1 MNILVFDF
9 FADYGHYK
17 IPYTIT
23 SPQTFSIPTKT
34 SLYGLIGAITGLD
47 KSNYLSY
54 FQTDSCLI
62 SVSVKN
68 KIIKTYISENLINT
82 KNVEMFARM
91 NSKKISPRTQIKF
104 EFLKNPRYRI
114 YVYLNDY
121 NLFKQLK
128 ENLEN
133 HITKYSISMGLSEL
147 LANFEYIGCYN
158 CEPIENNDNYIEIN
172 SVIPLDLINSINDI
186 KFTQK
191 ECKFIKQSIPV
202 QLDTK
207 RELTQIKDFLIESNA
222 LTITAK
228 IKKYYHIKELNENIV
243 LF

>member
-1 MNILVFDF
+1 MNIIVFDF

-34 SLYGLIGAITGLD
+34 SLYGLIGAIIGLD

-62 SVSVKN
+62 GVSVKN

-82 KNVEMFARM
+82 KNVEMFSRM
-91 NSKKISPRTQIKF
+91 NSKKLSPRTQIKF
-104 EFLKNPRYRI
+104 EFLKNPKYRI
-114 YVYLNDY
+114 YVYLNDD

-158 CEPIENNDNYIEIN
+158 LINIENNNDFIEVN
-172 SVIPLDLINSINDI
+172 SVIPLDLITSTNDI
-186 KFTQK
+186 KFLK
-191 ECKFIKQSIPV
+191 SDSKFIKQSIPV
-202 QLDTK
+202 QFNIK
-207 RELTQIKDFLIESNA
+207 RELTQIKDFLIETNA

-228 IKKYYHIKELNENIV
+228 LKQYYHIKELNENIV